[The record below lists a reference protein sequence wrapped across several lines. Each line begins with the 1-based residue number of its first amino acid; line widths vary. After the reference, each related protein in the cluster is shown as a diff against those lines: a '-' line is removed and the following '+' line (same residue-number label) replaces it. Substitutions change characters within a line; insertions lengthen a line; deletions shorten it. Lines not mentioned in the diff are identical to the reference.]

1 MRIHPIVLVA
11 FTALFLTT
19 MSVPPKVVLRS
30 DHFASEQQTS
40 INYLLT
46 TVKKG
51 KPLVLILKTADD
63 HNMDLISNP
72 ILATI

>member
-46 TVKKG
+46 TVK
-51 KPLVLILKTADD
+51 
-63 HNMDLISNP
+63 
-72 ILATI
+72 